1 MCSIEKRKIKEVS
14 RMNLVEIIDNMYAA
28 NAEEIAE
35 AKGIN

>member
-1 MCSIEKRKIKEVS
+1 MYSSEKRKIKEVNK
-14 RMNLVEIIDNMYAA
+14 MNLVEIIDNMYAA